1 MVRNNK
7 KIYITIVILVGVILL
22 IATSY
27 ALWQI
32 TLKQADENRLTTSCF
47 RINFKDQDSINLTDT
62 YPMSD
67 EEVKKLKPYT
77 FTITNTCNT
86 HVAYRVFFHHD
97 TGSINAMAAAT
108 KAEIMPSIYLDSNV
122 RLVSGEGSKENSF
135 KIEL

>member
-1 MVRNNK
+1 MKEKQYKN
-7 KIYITIVILVGVILL
+7 IIVILIFLGLL
-22 IATSY
+22 LTIGTSY

-32 TLKQADENRLTTSCF
+32 TLKQADENKLTTSCF
-47 RINFKDQDSINLTDT
+47 RINFKDKDSINLTDA

-67 EEVKKLKPYT
+67 EEGKKLKPYT